1 MGGCFSHL
9 QEMDIENCK
18 IMSAIVAIER
28 EEEIEVDSDD
38 SIMFANLHSL
48 KLRNLFKLKGFL
60 SVVDSLV
67 LLNRKVCLRF
77 NFKIYSL
84 NVDKSS
90 TT

>member
-9 QEMDIENCK
+9 QEMNIGDCE

-28 EEEIEVDSDD
+28 EEEIEDNSDD
-38 SIMFANLHSL
+38 NIVFANLQSL
-48 KLRNLFKLKGFL
+48 RLGNLLKLKGFL

-67 LLNRKVCLRF
+67 LFNGKVCLRF

>member
-38 SIMFANLHSL
+38 SNMFANLHSL
-48 KLRNLFKLKGFL
+48 ELRDLFELKGFF
-60 SVVDSLV
+60 SIVESLE
-67 LLNRKVCLRF
+67 LLNREVCLRF
-77 NFKIYSL
+77 SFKFYSL
-84 NVDKSS
+84 NINKSS